1 MALRAASLSGDVQH
15 IQLRVGVEG
24 QGGCLIEA
32 LCSQQALGLELLLL
46 RIVQAAVG
54 NRGSVQ
60 EGGVDVVIAVLT
72 DDLLRQIGE
81 ALHIPHGREEQTH
94 PSCHQPAHPQ

>member
-1 MALRAASLSGDVQH
+1 MTFSMDGVSRVRMMDRFSLMGFRMRMALRAASSAGCAAYPAPPF
-15 IQLRVGVEG
+15 GVEG
-24 QGGCLIEA
+24 QGGGLIEA

-60 EGGVDVVIAVLT
+60 EGGV
-72 DDLLRQIGE
+72 
-81 ALHIPHGREEQTH
+81 
-94 PSCHQPAHPQ
+94 